1 MTDDNAAIARGIIDA
16 NRYMVLGTADE
27 AGLPWVTPVWFAP
40 NGYREFFWVSDPQRR
55 HSWNLAVRPQVSI
68 VIFDSTVPISTG
80 QAVYMSAVAE
90 QLGATG
96 LVDGIR
102 VFSARSEEH
111 GARPWTLEDV
121 TAPARHRLYRAVASE
136 HFVLGEQDERLPVSP
151 SALP

>member
-1 MTDDNAAIARGIIDA
+1 MTDNAAIARAIIDA

-40 NGYREFFWVSDPQRR
+40 NGYRDFLWVSDPQRR

-90 QLGATG
+90 ELTGAD
-96 LVDGIR
+96 LQAGIR
-102 VFSARSEEH
+102 VFSERSEVY

-121 TAPARHRLYRAVASE
+121 TGIAHLRLYRATATE
-136 HFVLGEQDERLPVSP
+136 QFVLGEGDQRLQVS
-151 SALP
+151 LD

>member
-1 MTDDNAAIARGIIDA
+1 MTDDNAAIARAIIDA

-40 NGYREFFWVSDPQRR
+40 NGYREFLWVSDPERR

-68 VIFDSTVPISTG
+68 VIFDSTVPIGTG

-90 QLGATG
+90 QLTGTG
-96 LVDGIR
+96 LEAGIG

-111 GARPWTLEDV
+111 GARSWTLEDV
-121 TAPARHRLYRAVASE
+121 TAPARHRLYRAVVSE
-136 HFVLGEQDERLPVSP
+136 HFVLGEQDERLPISP